1 MGRGKSICGSQ
12 QGSLGTGI
20 PGRQGDARMG
30 RRHGLRH
37 HSAPLGKDTGEG
49 TMGLETPAH
58 LKPIHTTRAHPTVLP
73 TVFLWVNLLTPM
85 PGRVFAL
92 SPS

>member
-1 MGRGKSICGSQ
+1 
-12 QGSLGTGI
+12 
-20 PGRQGDARMG
+20 
-30 RRHGLRH
+30 
-37 HSAPLGKDTGEG
+37 
-49 TMGLETPAH
+49 MGLETPAH

>member
-1 MGRGKSICGSQ
+1 MGRGKSICGSR

-20 PGRQGDARMG
+20 PGRQEDARMG
-30 RRHGLRH
+30 RRHGLCH
-37 HSAPLGKDTGEG
+37 HSAPPGKDTGEG

-73 TVFLWVNLLTPM
+73 TMFLWVNLLTPM